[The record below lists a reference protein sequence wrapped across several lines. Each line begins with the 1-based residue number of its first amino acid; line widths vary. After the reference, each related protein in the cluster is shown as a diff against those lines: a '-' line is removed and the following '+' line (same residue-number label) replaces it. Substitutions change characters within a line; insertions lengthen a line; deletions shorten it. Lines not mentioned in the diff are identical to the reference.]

1 MSGSHS
7 ITLWSDG
14 YVNFKTHFHDSG
26 APDYNY
32 YLSCALRDQAGHV
45 YSLKR
50 SGSVQGLHI
59 FGGGSRDSDKDE
71 MRYNAAIK
79 NNWNSIRAAPTM
91 HYKASVRWDAGALL
105 NELINLVKQIGPIV
119 GAVISLF

>member
-1 MSGSHS
+1 MS
-7 ITLWSDG
+7 
-14 YVNFKTHFHDSG
+14 SG
-26 APDYNY
+26 KGRERRQKGHYNY

-45 YSLKR
+45 YSLLR

-59 FGGGSRDSDKDE
+59 FGGGSRDSDIDQ
-71 MRYNAAIK
+71 MRYNAAVK
-79 NNWNSIRAAPTM
+79 NNWNLIRVAPTM
-91 HYKASVRWDAGALL
+91 HCKASVRGDAGALL